1 LSASLAPCTLYSV
14 ISSTSFICSR
24 RGNWRAASTMEG
36 LAIHE
41 KLLQH
46 WLQTAIA
53 IENQLHLPSA
63 DRSAKRNVRTKHDVL
78 NLPPILSI
86 VVAMQKNSMVVEREL
101 PSNQEGDMPASS
113 YASSPPN
120 ISKLTSQYYSLSL
133 SQPLTESVGEG
144 TEKRRRKT
152 KAPNFPFVLS
162 RRAQGATQ
170 KLCKGFTS
178 LCFPFRLRQFNNRP
192 GCPCNA
198 E

>member
-1 LSASLAPCTLYSV
+1 
-14 ISSTSFICSR
+14 
-24 RGNWRAASTMEG
+24 
-36 LAIHE
+36 
-41 KLLQH
+41 
-46 WLQTAIA
+46 LQTAIA
-53 IENQLHLPSA
+53 VENQLHLPSA

-86 VVAMQKNSMVVEREL
+86 VVAMQKNFYGSRARTL
-101 PSNQEGDMPASS
+101 FKSGRR
-113 YASSPPN
+113 YASLLVRLLSA
-120 ISKLTSQYYSLSL
+120 KYFQAHLTILRLSL
-133 SQPLTESVGEG
+133 SQPLTESVREG

-170 KLCKGFTS
+170 KLCKGFTL